1 MAMQKTER
9 LVAITLLL
17 QARGKMTA
25 HHLADVLGVSLR
37 TIYRDMDVLSLAHVP
52 VSMDYGPGGGYYLP
66 DDYRF
71 DSTLFTREEAVSL
84 MLGVAMADNYS
95 LFADDDDLHRALLK
109 LEAALPE
116 GYRADISEARQR
128 ILFDTAAWY
137 SRPTTTAF
145 LETIRSAL
153 WGAQQLDILYPLTSS
168 APSEWLRVDPYG
180 IVYKGVSRRHV
191 RTGIWYLVAYCHR
204 CRSFNAF
211 RVSFIE
217 DVRVRDEKVIVR
229 PDFDLR
235 AYWEG
240 MRGQLEPPLPALTL
254 KLRVNAGA
262 RHALRGEYSVLRE
275 EPDGKLIVR
284 VSQESIE
291 AAVAYTLALGA
302 DVVVLCPAKV
312 REAVAH
318 AAHNI
323 AALYE

>member
-1 MAMQKTER
+1 MQKTER

-25 HHLADVLGVSLR
+25 HHLADILGVSQR
-37 TIYRDMDVLSLAHVP
+37 TIYRDMDALSLAHIP

-66 DDYRF
+66 DDYRL

-116 GYRADISEARQR
+116 GYRADISAARQR

-137 SRPTTTAF
+137 NRPTTTAF

-153 WGAQQLDILYPLTSS
+153 WGAQQLDILYPASDH
-168 APSEWLRVDPYG
+168 APSAWLHVDPYG
-180 IVYKGVSRRHV
+180 LVYKGVSRRHV
-191 RTGIWYLVAYCHR
+191 RTGIWYLVAYCHLW
-204 CRSFNAF
+204 RSFNAF

-217 DVRVRDEKVIVR
+217 DVRVRDEKVIVQ
-229 PDFDLR
+229 PDFELR

-240 MRGQLEPPLPALTL
+240 VRGQLEMPQCALTMT
-254 KLRVNAGA
+254 LRVNAAA
-262 RHALRGEYSVLRE
+262 RTSLRGEYNVLRE
-275 EPDGKLIVR
+275 EPDGRLVVR
-284 VSQESIE
+284 VNQDSVES
-291 AAVAYTLALGA
+291 AVTYTLALGA
-302 DVVVLCPAKV
+302 DALVLSPTKV

-318 AAHNI
+318 AAHKI

>member
-1 MAMQKTER
+1 MQKTER

-25 HHLADVLGVSLR
+25 YHLADVLGVSQR
-37 TIYRDMDVLSLAHVP
+37 TIYRDMDALSLAHVP

-116 GYRADISEARQR
+116 GYRADISAARQR

-153 WGAQQLDILYPLTSS
+153 WGAQQLDILYPSTHS
-168 APSEWLRVDPYG
+168 APSEWRRVDPYG

-191 RTGIWYLVAYCHR
+191 RTGIWYLVAYDHR

-217 DVRVRDEKVIVR
+217 DVKVRDEKVIIR
-229 PDFDLR
+229 PEFDLH

-254 KLRVNAGA
+254 KLRVNVGA
-262 RHALRGEYSVLRE
+262 RAALRGEYSVLRE
-275 EPDGKLIVR
+275 DPDGTLIVR
-284 VSQESIE
+284 VSQESVE
-291 AAVAYTLALGA
+291 SAVVYTLALGA
-302 DVVVLCPAKV
+302 NAVVLCPAKV
-312 REAVAH
+312 REAVAR

-323 AALYE
+323 AALYS

>member
-1 MAMQKTER
+1 MQKTER

-17 QARGKMTA
+17 QARGKMSA
-25 HHLADVLGVSLR
+25 HHLAGVLGVSPR

-116 GYRADISEARQR
+116 GFRDDISAARQR
-128 ILFDTAAWY
+128 ILFDTAAWRR
-137 SRPTTTAF
+137 RPTTTAF

-153 WGAQQLDILYPLTSS
+153 WGAQQLDILYPLTPS
-168 APSEWLRVDPYG
+168 ASSEWLRVDPYG
-180 IVYKGVSRRHV
+180 IVYKGISRRHF
-191 RTGIWYLVAYCHR
+191 RTGIWYLVAYCHS

-211 RVSFIE
+211 RVSLIE
-217 DVRVRDEKVIVR
+217 DVKVRDEKVIIR

-240 MRGQLEPPLPALTL
+240 MRGQLEPPLPELTL
-254 KLRVNAGA
+254 KLRVNASA
-262 RHALRGEYSVLRE
+262 RAALRGEYSVLRE

-291 AAVAYTLALGA
+291 SAVAYTLALGSDA
-302 DVVVLCPAKV
+302 VVLCPTKV

-318 AAHNI
+318 AAHKI

>member
-1 MAMQKTER
+1 MQKTER

-25 HHLADVLGVSLR
+25 HHLSDVLGVSPR
-37 TIYRDMDVLSLAHVP
+37 TIYRDMDALSLAHVP

-84 MLGVAMADNYS
+84 MLGVAMAGNYS
-95 LFADDDDLHRALLK
+95 LFANDDDLHRALLK

-116 GYRADISEARQR
+116 GYRADVSAARQR

-153 WGAQQLDILYPLTSS
+153 WGAQQLDILYPSS
-168 APSEWLRVDPYG
+168 ANAQAEWLRIDPYG
-180 IVYKGVSRRHV
+180 LVYKGVSRRYV
-191 RTGIWYLVAYCHR
+191 RTGIWYLVAFCHR

-217 DVRVRDEKVIVR
+217 DVKVSDEKVIPQ

-240 MRGQLEPPLPALTL
+240 VRDHLETPLPVLALT
-254 KLRVNAGA
+254 LRVNAA
-262 RHALRGEYSVLRE
+262 VRATLRGEYSVLRE
-275 EPDGKLIVR
+275 EPENRLVVR
-284 VSQESIE
+284 VNLESIE
-291 AAVAYTLALGA
+291 AAVAYALALGSDA
-302 DVVVLCPAKV
+302 LVLSPAKV

-318 AAHNI
+318 AARKI